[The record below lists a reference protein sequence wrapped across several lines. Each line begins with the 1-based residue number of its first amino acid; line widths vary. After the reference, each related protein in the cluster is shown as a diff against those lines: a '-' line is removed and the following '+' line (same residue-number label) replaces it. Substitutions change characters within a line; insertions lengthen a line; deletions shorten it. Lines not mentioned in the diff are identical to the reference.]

1 VPVACGGLQREKKR
15 DDLYV
20 LQMSGDDGLVLHYCP
35 PSPANNAAWP
45 YWLSVQHGLELLFFK
60 SFGCRHVLGASVP
73 LIEEDDVERALAFQ
87 VSSAHTSVDSD
98 QPAQP

>member
-1 VPVACGGLQREKKR
+1 
-15 DDLYV
+15 
-20 LQMSGDDGLVLHYCP
+20 M
-35 PSPANNAAWP
+35 
-45 YWLSVQHGLELLFFK
+45 
-60 SFGCRHVLGASVP
+60 P